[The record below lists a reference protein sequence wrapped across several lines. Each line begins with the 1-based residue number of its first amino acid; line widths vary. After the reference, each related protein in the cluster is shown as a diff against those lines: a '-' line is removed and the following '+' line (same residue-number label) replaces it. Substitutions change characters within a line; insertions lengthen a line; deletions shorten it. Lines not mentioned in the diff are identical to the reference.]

1 MPQFITRGLCGWWR
15 HFSTTRRRYYNDV
28 LYRLHNGNADV
39 RAIHY
44 YYYYCYSW
52 AFFLHPRG
60 NHFETKHMPR
70 GRVTNNAIR
79 SCLVYIFAPT
89 LPPLITAAVF
99 CHGNAVVPVH
109 LFHETERKTGKR
121 EIGRERERQKE
132 RRKERRNEREPE
144 LEGWRVNE
152 TRREDVLT
160 SRG

>member
-15 HFSTTRRRYYNDV
+15 HFSTTRQRYYNDV

-44 YYYYCYSW
+44 YYYCYSW
-52 AFFLHPRG
+52 AFFLHPRR

-109 LFHETERKTGKR
+109 LFHETDTLWKRDGTKDRVKRDWERERKT
-121 EIGRERERQKE
+121 ERETEWE
-132 RRKERRNEREPE
+132 RA
-144 LEGWRVNE
+144 RVG
-152 TRREDVLT
+152 V
-160 SRG
+160 